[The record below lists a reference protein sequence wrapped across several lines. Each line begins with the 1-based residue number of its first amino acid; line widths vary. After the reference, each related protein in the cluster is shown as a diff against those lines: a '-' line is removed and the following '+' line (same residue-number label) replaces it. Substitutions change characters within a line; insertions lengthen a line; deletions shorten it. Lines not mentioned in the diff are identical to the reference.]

1 MFQKK
6 ETIVIRV
13 EGMKCPHCQKH
24 VETALKAVNGVKKVT
39 VSLDDKTAEVVFV
52 PGKTD
57 AAALVQAV
65 LADPCCATNPI
76 PVEDFMVRRVLDEVT
91 GRV

>member
-1 MFQKK
+1 MFGKK
-6 ETIVIRV
+6 ETVVIQV

-39 VSLDDKTAEVVFV
+39 VSLDDKTAEVAFV

-65 LADPCCATNPI
+65 TAAGYVAT
-76 PVEDFMVRRVLDEVT
+76 L
-91 GRV
+91 